1 MRSIRLAALGL
12 AVLVV
17 VAVGLSACAT
27 TLKPAPGAPVVEGS
41 LGRGAI
47 AEGAGVRLIAWA
59 GAWRASPRS
68 LEAVVTPVL
77 VSVENRSQ
85 VPLRLR
91 HSDFAL
97 VGPAGQTFAARSP
110 FEVVGHVAEPAGW
123 YASPRFYAGPFVV
136 RDVRGRPFLIDP
148 LWDDPFFYG
157 PAFTSVELPSGDMV
171 QLALPERVVEPH
183 GSATGFL
190 YFERVRKVPGV
201 DLSARLVDDRSGQ
214 PVVTLTVPFVV
225 D

>member
-1 MRSIRLAALGL
+1 MRSIRLADLGL
-12 AVLVV
+12 AALVV
-17 VAVGLSACAT
+17 AAVGLSACAT

-41 LGRGAI
+41 LGRGVI

-59 GAWRASPRS
+59 GAWRAWPRS

-97 VGPAGQTFAARSP
+97 VGPAGQSFAAHGP

-123 YASPRFYAGPFVV
+123 YASPGLYAGTYVV

-157 PAFTSVELPSGDMV
+157 PAFTSVELPSSDMV

-183 GSATGFL
+183 DTATGFL
-190 YFERVRKVPGV
+190 YFDRVRKVPRV
-201 DLSARLVDDRSGQ
+201 DLTARLVDDRSGQ
-214 PVVTLTVPFVV
+214 PFVTLTVPFVV

>member
-12 AVLVV
+12 AALVV
-17 VAVGLSACAT
+17 VAVGFSGCAT

-68 LEAVVTPVL
+68 LEAIVTPVL
-77 VSVENRSQ
+77 VSVENGSQ

-97 VGPAGQTFAARSP
+97 VGPAGQSFAAHGP
-110 FEVVGHVAEPAGW
+110 FEVVGHMTEPVSW
-123 YASPRFYAGPFVV
+123 YASPRLYAGTYIV
-136 RDVRGRPFLIDP
+136 RDALGRPFLIDP
-148 LWDDPFFYG
+148 LWGDPFFYG
-157 PAFTSVELPSGDMV
+157 PTFTTVDLPSGDMV

-190 YFERVRKVPGV
+190 YFDRVRKVPRV
-201 DLSARLVDDRSGQ
+201 DLTARLVDDRSGQ
-214 PVVTLTVPFVV
+214 PFVTLTVPFVV